1 MATLNNL
8 FRKLLNVNTA
18 VFSNMRIETSPD
30 GVVTVYVE
38 AKVNKRHA
46 YRCPVCGR
54 KCPGYDQGSR
64 RVRRWRAPDMGGLLL
79 FIETGQERILCTD
92 HGVQY
97 PAVPWHMKAAASRRI
112 LTERPPGWRASFPE
126 RLWRNT

>member
-18 VFSNMRIETSPD
+18 VFSNMRIETSSD

-64 RVRRWRAPDMGGLLL
+64 RVRRWRALDMGGLLI
-79 FIETGQERILCTD
+79 FIETSQERVFCAD

-97 PAVPWHMKAAASRRI
+97 PYSLA
-112 LTERPPGWRASFPE
+112 
-126 RLWRNT
+126 N